1 MRDDLPESPPLEPEE
16 EVVLVDE
23 PTFLNACKSLIAE
36 DADRFEWSFGKSLL
50 TRSERWG
57 LIWRVD
63 FVTRFSPGSNCAN
76 RIIMCWVDA
85 SGSPIGLW
93 IAFSRPIA
101 PL

>member
-57 LIWRVD
+57 LIGELTSSRD
-63 FVTRFSPGSNCAN
+63 FHLGQ
-76 RIIMCWVDA
+76 
-85 SGSPIGLW
+85 
-93 IAFSRPIA
+93 IARTELLCVGEMRAA
-101 PL
+101 PRSVCG

>member
-1 MRDDLPESPPLEPEE
+1 MRGDLPESPPLEPKEE
-16 EVVLVDE
+16 IVLLDE
-23 PTFLNACKSLIAE
+23 PTFLNACKTLIAE
-36 DADRFEWSFGKSLL
+36 DAEKFEWSFGKSLL

-63 FVTRFSPGSNCAN
+63 FVTRYSPAPNCTN
-76 RIIMCWVDA
+76 RIMCWRDA
-85 SGSPIGLW
+85 SGSAIGLW